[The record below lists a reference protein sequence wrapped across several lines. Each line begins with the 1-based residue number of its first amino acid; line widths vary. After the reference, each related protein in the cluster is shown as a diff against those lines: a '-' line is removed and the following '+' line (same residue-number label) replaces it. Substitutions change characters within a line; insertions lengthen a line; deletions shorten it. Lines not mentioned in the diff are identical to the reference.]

1 MLQVTGV
8 THTFSIFFI
17 NEIES
22 IPVNV
27 DKNVK
32 QAFVCIT

>member
-1 MLQVTGV
+1 MLQVLGV

-22 IPVNV
+22 ILVNV
-27 DKNVK
+27 DKKVK
-32 QAFVCIT
+32 QEFVCIT